1 MKNTVRYCKNQGS
14 EGQKFMK
21 IHEKTTSEGKLRPNF
36 RLSWLV
42 RAQVGGKMGNLT
54 LLGGLRGTK
63 LELKRA
69 LGAPKKAPWGPK
81 NCMIGIGGTP
91 TGGILGPGGSP
102 KVT

>member
-1 MKNTVRYCKNQGS
+1 
-14 EGQKFMK
+14 MK

-69 LGAPKKAPWGPK
+69 LGAAKRAPRRSKSGPA
-81 NCMIGIGGTP
+81 GIDGTAGG
-91 TGGILGPGGSP
+91 
-102 KVT
+102 